1 VTFEQALFW
10 AFAATALGSAA
21 GVVLSLRNAVVSA
34 LWLVLSMLALACL
47 FVMLQA
53 QFIGLIQVMVYAG
66 AIVVLFLFVIMLLN
80 LRGDATATQPQQPLL
95 KGAAVV
101 LCAGA
106 AVQLA
111 TLIGA
116 LRLPWA
122 EVPPEF
128 GGTRALGLVLY
139 TDYLLPVQLAGVLLL
154 AGIVGAVVLAKRN
167 LDG

>member
-1 VTFEQALFW
+1 MTLEQALFW
-10 AFAATALGSAA
+10 AFSLTALGGAA
-21 GVVLSLRNAVVSA
+21 GVVLSLRNAVASA
-34 LWLVLSMLALACL
+34 LWLVLAMLALACL

-80 LRGDATATQPQQPLL
+80 LRGDPLGAVQQPFL
-95 KGAAVV
+95 KLAAIV
-101 LCAGA
+101 LAAGA

-111 TLIGA
+111 TLIGT

-122 EVPPEF
+122 AVAPEF

-154 AGIVGAVVLAKRN
+154 AGIVGAVVLAKRDI
-167 LDG
+167 DG